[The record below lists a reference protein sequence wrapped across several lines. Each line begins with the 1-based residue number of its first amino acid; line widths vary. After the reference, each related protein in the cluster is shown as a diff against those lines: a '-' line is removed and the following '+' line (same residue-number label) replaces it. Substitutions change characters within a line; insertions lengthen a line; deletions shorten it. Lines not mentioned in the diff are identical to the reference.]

1 MQQMKS
7 NKEFRLRN
15 SRAAA
20 RLHQQPN
27 YDWRGMRIL
36 AERFC
41 FTGGIS

>member
-20 RLHQQPN
+20 RLQQQPN